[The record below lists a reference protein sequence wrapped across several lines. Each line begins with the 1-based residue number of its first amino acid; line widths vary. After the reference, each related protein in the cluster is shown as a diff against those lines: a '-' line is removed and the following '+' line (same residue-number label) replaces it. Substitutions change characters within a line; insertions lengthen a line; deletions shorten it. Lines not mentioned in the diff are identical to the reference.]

1 MTPRYHGGC
10 QGDVLPSGAEAG
22 NPSAVASHDGHRRWL
37 AWLAWVAGGL
47 LVVVAVVV
55 VLLVVLTRNPEQG
68 DFYEPPDEVAGEPGT
83 ILRSERDDD
92 GLPRGAR
99 GWRVLY
105 STTDEDGESIAVSG
119 LIVLPEGAGENR
131 PHPVLAW
138 AHGTTGIARACAP
151 SLTDEPLEGIPDMSG
166 PLGEGWALALTD
178 YPGLGTPG
186 PHPYLV
192 GESEG
197 RAVLDSV
204 RAAHRLVAELDDAG
218 EGEGDDGEGDRP
230 TGEGDGLAL
239 SDDYAVW
246 GHSQGGHAAL
256 FAGQLAPDHLPE
268 LDLAGVAALA
278 PATRLRDN
286 LAAVEGTEAGTLLT
300 VLAVESWSRYY
311 PGVSTDILAERARR
325 PAGRL
330 AETCLNQPS
339 RYRIPIAG
347 LALPTPITDR
357 DVTEDPAWV
366 RLLDRNAPA
375 PDGVPVPVLVTQ
387 GLDDRVVDPGV
398 TERWVAD
405 RCATGA
411 PTDWR
416 THGGVDHG
424 EIVGPGGED
433 ALDWTRDR
441 FAGEVAADRC
451 SAG

>member
-1 MTPRYHGGC
+1 M
-10 QGDVLPSGAEAG
+10 
-22 NPSAVASHDGHRRWL
+22 
-37 AWLAWVAGGL
+37 AGGV

-55 VLLVVLTRNPEQG
+55 VLFVVLTRNPEPG
-68 DFYEPPDEVAGEPGT
+68 DFYEPPDEAAGEPGT

-119 LIVLPEGAGENR
+119 LMVLPRDGGGR
-131 PHPVLAW
+131 PPVLAW

-151 SLTDEPLEGIPDMSG
+151 SLTDRPLEGIPDMAG
-166 PLGEGWALALTD
+166 PLGEGWVLALTD

-192 GESEG
+192 GASEG

-204 RAAHRLVAELDDAG
+204 RAAHRLVAELDGD
-218 EGEGDDGEGDRP
+218 GDDSQAGD
-230 TGEGDGLAL
+230 GNGDDDEGDGLAL
-239 SDDYAVW
+239 SDDYAIW
-246 GHSQGGHAAL
+246 DHSQGGHAAL

-278 PATRLRDN
+278 PATRLQDN

-347 LALPTPITDR
+347 LALPDPVTAR

-366 RLLDRNAPA
+366 PLLDRNAPA
-375 PDGVPVPVLVTQ
+375 PDGVRAPVLVTQ

-398 TERWVAD
+398 TEAWVAD
-405 RCATGA
+405 RCAAGA

-424 EIVGPGGED
+424 EILGPGGED
-433 ALDWTRDR
+433 ALAWTADR
-441 FAGEVAADRC
+441 FAGEAAADHC
-451 SAG
+451 PAG